1 MMRHW
6 LSALLL
12 LPTIAFAVDQWD
24 IVGRTTSGTGPGE
37 AFKISELT
45 EETAPVAGDFLLC
58 EESGGALRKC
68 DVGDLPYRS
77 GPDIIWLAASDE
89 STALTTGTAK
99 WSAEMPQAFTI
110 DTATDSGIGCSVI
123 TAPTTSGITV
133 DVNEAGTSI
142 MTTNKISIDA
152 TENNSQDAGTAPGV
166 TDSALAKG
174 AIITVDIDAV
184 GSGTAGAGLKCW
196 IIGEWQ

>member
-24 IVGRTTSGTGPGE
+24 IVGRTTSGAGPGE

-45 EETAPVAGDFLLC
+45 EETTPVAGDFFLC

-68 DVGDLPYRS
+68 DVGDLPFRS
-77 GPDIIWLAASDE
+77 GPDIIWMAVSDE
-89 STALTTGTAK
+89 STALTTGTGK
-99 WSAEMPQAFTI
+99 WTGQLPQAFSINTSI
-110 DTATDSGIGCSVI
+110 DSGVGCSVKDN
-123 TAPTTSGITV
+123 PTTTSITV
-133 DVNEAGTSI
+133 DINEQAATI
-142 MTTNKISIDA
+142 MTTNKITIEA
-152 TENNSQDAGTAPGV
+152 NEFNSQFAATAPGV
-166 TDSALAKG
+166 TDTSLGKA
-174 AIITVDIDAV
+174 AILTVDIDGV
-184 GSGTAGAGLKCW
+184 GSGNAGIGLKCW